1 LVKEEIRD
9 YIIGYSWSNRMLL
22 VVYVERGW
30 RTRIISARPATSCE
44 REKIMNNEKEIVTEE
59 GFIMKPYLRE
69 TKEVSINMSVD
80 TIELLEKKAKERDL
94 SLKALLKFFIS
105 QGLRQELTPQEAGEL
120 FRKRMKS
127 RKGIIKELE
136 VDLAA

>member
-1 LVKEEIRD
+1 
-9 YIIGYSWSNRMLL
+9 
-22 VVYVERGW
+22 
-30 RTRIISARPATSCE
+30 
-44 REKIMNNEKEIVTEE
+44 MNNEKEIVTEE
-59 GFIMKPYLRE
+59 GFVLKPYPRE

-105 QGLRQELTPQEAGEL
+105 QGLRQELTPQEASEL

-127 RKGIIKELE
+127 RKGVTKELE
-136 VDLAA
+136 VDLVA